1 MTFLPLVKAIA
12 AHCST
17 VRRWVALCEADA
29 LPLDSGIPGLVSYEA
44 WIGAQ
49 NSDYQ
54 WPEFD
59 ERLAAALCYTSGT
72 TGDPKGVLYSHRST
86 TLHAYAG
93 ALPDATG
100 LSSRDCT
107 LPVVPMFHVNA
118 WGVPYAAA
126 MTGAKVVWPGPALD
140 GKSVYE
146 LMESE
151 GVTCAAGVP
160 TVWLALLNHLHAEG
174 KRFSTLQRTSV
185 GGSACPPAMIEAFH
199 QLGVEVL
206 HGWGMT
212 EMSPLG
218 TVCRLKGKQLT
229 LPWSEQLPILAT
241 QGRAVFGVDMKI
253 VDPQGKELPWD
264 GASAGDLLVRGPWI
278 VSHYFKHEQE
288 KLLIDGWFHTGD
300 VASIDPDGF
309 LQITDRSKDV
319 IKSGGEW
326 ISSIEV
332 ENIAMAHPA
341 VAMAACIAMPH
352 EKWAERPLLVIVKN
366 PGSRWVAKICCLST
380 KARLPSGRFP
390 MTWCSSTASRSVR
403 PARCRKICC
412 ASAFAIIGRR
422 RELDARAQN
431 HSGAGADRGHH
442 ARGTAMGAGFCRL
455 ARKFSDRC
463 WPGALH
469 PGARERQC
477 VRCRRGARGARGR
490 RAIDGVLRRLHATR
504 APSALAGGRGCQ
516 FVGVVCNRGGALHRR
531 LATLAGGRAHRS
543 RTFCSAPSHA
553 HRLERRCAASASPRV
568 ADADVDGC
576 RCHALQQR
584 TGAARRLVF
593 EWLRGAFSIDWSRG
607 RGLQSRPIE
616 CRSGDFVPAWHDPRH
631 VVGGG
636 ILSGAVVRA
645 RAVFARSGVC
655 ALDFAGARHACGVS
669 TESLMR

>member
-1 MTFLPLVKAIA
+1 MQDQPLLISRFIDFAARHHGDVEMVSRRVEGDIHRYTYRDAQRRSKQLAKAIDAEGLARSARVATLAWNGYRHFELYFGVSGSGRVVHTINPRLKPEQIAWITNDAADEIFCFDMTFLPLVKAIA

-352 EKWAERPLLVIVKN
+352 EKWAERPLLVIVKKS
-366 PGSRWVAKICCLST
+366 GVEVGREDLLSFYEGKVAKWQIPDDVVFVDSIPL
-380 KARLPSGRFP
+380 
-390 MTWCSSTASRSVR
+390 
-403 PARCRKICC
+403 
-412 ASAFAIIGRR
+412 
-422 RELDARAQN
+422 
-431 HSGAGADRGHH
+431 GATGK
-442 ARGTAMGAGFCRL
+442 MQKNL
-455 ARKFSDRC
+455 
-463 WPGALH
+463 L
-469 PGARERQC
+469 RERF
-477 VRCRRGARGARGR
+477 R
-490 RAIDGVLRRLHATR
+490 D
-504 APSALAGGRGCQ
+504 
-516 FVGVVCNRGGALHRR
+516 HR
-531 LATLAGGRAHRS
+531 
-543 RTFCSAPSHA
+543 P
-553 HRLERRCAASASPRV
+553 
-568 ADADVDGC
+568 
-576 RCHALQQR
+576 
-584 TGAARRLVF
+584 
-593 EWLRGAFSIDWSRG
+593 
-607 RGLQSRPIE
+607 
-616 CRSGDFVPAWHDPRH
+616 PA
-631 VVGGG
+631 
-636 ILSGAVVRA
+636 
-645 RAVFARSGVC
+645 
-655 ALDFAGARHACGVS
+655 
-669 TESLMR
+669 